1 MITRARWLALCRAIL
16 EHPTVS
22 FHEHAVA
29 RALAAQATACG
40 LPHARDRWGNLHV
53 RYGPVTAQP
62 AWVLLAHMDHP
73 GFVIARARGD
83 SAHAR
88 WFGRVDLRYF
98 AGARVR
104 VHGES
109 GRGVRGEVLDARVDG
124 ASGRVTEL
132 RLRMSAPVGAGDLGM
147 WDLPVMRLR
156 DGRIATRAADDLI
169 GCAVLAGLLE
179 TLCAERARTRVTVV
193 YTRAEEAGLLGAT
206 ALARDRIIPRDC
218 PVLSLE
224 TSAERPGAGLGQGVV
239 LRLGDRVSAFDAP
252 MQHHLATVA
261 RSLSRTSSTFAWQR
275 ALMDGG
281 TCEASPLAAYGY
293 RSGGLAL
300 PLRNYHNM
308 GRSRIAAEVVA
319 LADVE
324 SALSLLRAIVR
335 TPPPRVWPLAAP
347 RATFDGLL
355 RPAALELHR
364 SAVRPEPQG
373 LPR

>member
-16 EHPTVS
+16 EHPAVS

-29 RALAAQATACG
+29 RFLAAHAAQCG

-53 RYGPVTAQP
+53 RYGPAGGPP

-73 GFVIARARGD
+73 GFVIVRARGD
-83 SAHAR
+83 CAHAR
-88 WFGRVDLRYF
+88 WFGRVERRYF

-104 VHGES
+104 VHGAAA
-109 GRGVRGEVLDARVDG
+109 RGVPGEVLGTRVG
-124 ASGRVTEL
+124 GPGGRVTEL
-132 RLRMSAPVGAGDLGM
+132 RLRTATPVAVGDLGL
-147 WDLPVMRLR
+147 WDLPALRLR
-156 DGRIATRAADDLI
+156 DGRLATRAADDLI

-179 TLCAERARTRVTVV
+179 TLAAERPRTRVTVV

-206 ALARDRIIPRDC
+206 ALARDRIVPLDC

-224 TSAERPGAGLGQGVV
+224 TSRERPGAGLGAGVV

-252 MQHHLATVA
+252 LQYHLATVA
-261 RSLSRTSSTFAWQR
+261 QALARTSRAFAWQR

-308 GRSRIAAEVVA
+308 GGTRLAPEIVA

-324 SALSLLRAIVR
+324 SALALLHATVRA
-335 TPPPRVWPLAAP
+335 PPPRVWPYPAP
-347 RATFDGLL
+347 RAIFSAML
-355 RPAALELHR
+355 RPAERALRR
-364 SAVRPEPQG
+364 SAV
-373 LPR
+373 LPTRAGSHP